1 MIYESSN
8 NKMLPCHATGQGST
22 MAVAGPGGQAMA
34 KWRSG
39 PSQGR
44 RSGNPRDPRAK
55 GPGTLGTPGPR
66 PWLHLQRH
74 LAMAWPRHHHRATL
88 ACGMAVANLTNKYE
102 RTD

>member
-44 RSGNPRDPRAK
+44 RSGNPGDPRDK
-55 GPGTLGTPGPR
+55 GQGTLGTPGQR
-66 PWLHLQRH
+66 PWLGIQRN
-74 LAMAWPRHHHRATL
+74 LAMAWPRRRHRA
-88 ACGMAVANLTNKYE
+88 APAGGMAWQQFIN
-102 RTD
+102 

>member
-44 RSGNPRDPRAK
+44 RSGNPGDPRAT
-55 GPGTLGTPGPR
+55 GGEL
-66 PWLHLQRH
+66 
-74 LAMAWPRHHHRATL
+74 
-88 ACGMAVANLTNKYE
+88 
-102 RTD
+102 